1 MTTAQVPV
9 DTAWM
14 DDFASL
20 LERPGPELAPL
31 EPLPRI
37 IDLAHDRVRG

>member
-20 LERPGPELAPL
+20 LERPGPDWE
-31 EPLPRI
+31 R
-37 IDLAHDRVRG
+37 RVATVPPN